1 VRLLKGFWLITRMDK
16 PIGIYLLLWPT
27 LWAVFLASLGQP
39 QWDVL
44 AIFVAGVV
52 VMRAAGCV
60 INDIADRKVDGHVA
74 RTDARPLITGL
85 LSTRE
90 ALAMFALLLVVALSL
105 VLQLNLQTFYLS
117 WVALL
122 LASSYPFMKRYTHLP
137 QVVLGAAFSWSI
149 PMAFMA
155 INQYI
160 PSWAWYLYLAN
171 LAWTVAYDTAYAMVD
186 RDDDLKVGVKS
197 TAILFGAQ
205 CVPAIGLLYLV
216 CIGAMSLLGWEL
228 GLSAWYWLT
237 TAVAGLVM
245 LWFVMRLQRA
255 VVKHDRAEYF
265 AVFKANHWIGLL
277 FLAGICASLWFP
289 IT

>member
-1 VRLLKGFWLITRMDK
+1 MRLLKGFWLITRMDK